1 MVENRVLN
9 FCNRARVVFMTDE
22 QYKDKLSEAAFK
34 VCRLAAT
41 EQPFTGKYNNH
52 FQAGTYLCIC
62 CNTPLFNSSSK
73 FNSGCGWPSF
83 FDAIANNIAYI
94 EDLTHAMVR
103 VEIQCQQC
111 QSHLG
116 HVFDDGPKPTG
127 KRYCVN
133 SLSLTF
139 QEK

>member
-1 MVENRVLN
+1 MN
-9 FCNRARVVFMTDE
+9 DP
-22 QYKDKLSEAAFK
+22 YKDKLSDEAYK

-41 EQPFTGKYNNH
+41 EHPFTGIYNDH
-52 FQAGTYLCIC
+52 WLTGTYLCAC
-62 CNTPLFNSSSK
+62 CDKPLFESNSK
-73 FNSGCGWPSF
+73 FDAGCGWPSF
-83 FDAIANNIAYI
+83 YESI
-94 EDLTHAMVR
+94 EDNVAYFEDNSLYMTR
-103 VEIQCQQC
+103 VEIQCKHC

-139 QEK
+139 QNA